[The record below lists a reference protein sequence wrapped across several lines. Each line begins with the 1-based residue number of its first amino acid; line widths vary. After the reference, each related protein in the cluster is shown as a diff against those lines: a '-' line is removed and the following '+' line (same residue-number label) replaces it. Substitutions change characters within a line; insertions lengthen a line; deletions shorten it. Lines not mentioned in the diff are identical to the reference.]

1 MAGAAVAAVVAT
13 LLVLVAVSS
22 VFSSFSFSL
31 SASNNKEAYDANT
44 IQQNRRR
51 LMEANGDNAE
61 SLVGSVAQVL
71 WKARKEP
78 KSDGDPT
85 SGQGQEQEPLRVLYV
100 ITTLSEYDKGT
111 RGTTRGADRLQ
122 NVVIPV
128 IQDGVKSMVD
138 RGWHVDLYFLVGYE
152 ELRPERRQLIEDV
165 LPDGV
170 GLEVWDDSMP
180 LFYLKGN
187 AAKPMEG
194 QSLELASHGLSRQ
207 HRYVV
212 RDKLLE
218 YDFFACFED
227 DMRITADHVMNFLEM
242 SAEIERL
249 RLQAEHSA
257 DGMVH
262 VKDESRRDPATRGKS
277 MDKAEVGND
286 VVDDAIS
293 AEYLKRVIP
302 GFLRAEVLAKDNTYL
317 DKEKLNNPKYSTEV
331 PIGADGTKMDPTH
344 CCKEEEPGRGKMR
357 PNPTADDV
365 VIWET
370 NIAAAGVRK
379 YPAPIGW
386 VGAMP
391 VEDRADI
398 GSYWS
403 GEGQVYG
410 PQMSRPRRVDATLG
424 QQAGW
429 MATRSQVEYFHHEA
443 CPGGFLP
450 PFDQDHWN
458 GDPLQRHSVEFWSG
472 GFQLFGQC
480 FLNRILSMDPNRFSR
495 QLLYH
500 TANNKQTTLRVD
512 KFVRAGDFLGQL
524 FTVKKRAEDSLV
536 TAESR

>member
-1 MAGAAVAAVVAT
+1 MSERIGHIRRAAAAAAAAFVVA
-13 LLVLVAVSS
+13 LLLVAVSLA
-22 VFSSFSFSL
+22 VSSPPAE
-31 SASNNKEAYDANT
+31 ASPEVHHEE
-44 IQQNRRR
+44 QHHRR
-51 LMEANGDNAE
+51 LSEANEGADNW
-61 SLVGSVAQVL
+61 VGPIGQVL
-71 WKARKEP
+71 WKAEQK
-78 KSDGDPT
+78 PT
-85 SGQGQEQEPLRVLYV
+85 SGDTAASRQQEPLRVLYV

-128 IQDGVKSMVD
+128 IQDGVVSMVE
-138 RGWHVDLYFLVGYE
+138 RGWHVDLYLLCGYE
-152 ELRPERRQLIEDV
+152 ELLPERRQLIQDI

-170 GLEVWDDSMP
+170 GLEVWDDAMP
-180 LFYLKGN
+180 YYYSKGN
-187 AAKPMEG
+187 AAKPKEG
-194 QSLELASHGLSRQ
+194 QSLDVASHGLSRQ

-212 RDKLLE
+212 RDKLLQ

-227 DMRITADHVMNFLEM
+227 DMRITADHVLNFLEM
-242 SAEIERL
+242 SAGVERL
-249 RLQAEHSA
+249 RLKAEQSA
-257 DGMVH
+257 DGLVH
-262 VKDESRRDPATRGKS
+262 VEGESHRDPSTRGKS
-277 MDKAEVGND
+277 LDKAEVGND
-286 VVDDAIS
+286 IVDDAIS
-293 AEYLKRVIP
+293 AEFLKRVIP
-302 GFLRAEVLAKDNTYL
+302 GFLRVEVVGEDNTYL
-317 DKEKLNNPKYSTEV
+317 GNQELNNPKYSTEV
-331 PIGADGTKMDPTH
+331 PIDSDGAKMDPTY

-370 NIAAAGVRK
+370 NIGAAGVRK
-379 YPAPIGW
+379 YPEPIGW

-391 VEDRADI
+391 VEDRADV

-403 GEGQVYG
+403 GEGQVYE
-410 PQMSRPRRVDATLG
+410 PNMSRPRRLDATLG

-450 PFDQDHWN
+450 PFDQVHWK
-458 GDPLQRHSVEFWSG
+458 GDPLQRHAVEFWSG

-480 FLNRILSMDPNRFSR
+480 FLNRILSMDSDRFSR

-524 FTVKKRAEDSLV
+524 NTVKNRAEASLR
-536 TAESR
+536 AAGR

>member
-1 MAGAAVAAVVAT
+1 MAAAVVVT
-13 LLVLVAVSS
+13 LVL
-22 VFSSFSFSL
+22 L
-31 SASNNKEAYDANT
+31 LISASNNNKEAGRTTSTSTADDANT
-44 IQQNRRR
+44 LDIPHHRR
-51 LMEANGDNAE
+51 LLEANGD
-61 SLVGSVAQVL
+61 SVGSAVGPIGQVL
-71 WKARKEP
+71 WKAKQNI
-78 KSDGDPT
+78 KSKDGMA
-85 SGQGQEQEPLRVLYV
+85 SKQEIQQDQPLRVLYV
-100 ITTLSEYDKGT
+100 VTTLSEYDKGT

-128 IQDGVKSMVD
+128 IQDGVKSMVE
-138 RGWHVDLYFLVGYE
+138 RGWHVDLFLLCGYE
-152 ELRPERRQLIEDV
+152 ELLPERRQLIKDK

-170 GLEVWDDSMP
+170 GLEVWDDAMP
-180 LFYLKGN
+180 LYYSKGS

-194 QSLELASHGLSRQ
+194 QSLDVASHGLSRQ

-242 SAEIERL
+242 SAGIEQL
-249 RLQAEHSA
+249 RLKAEKSA
-257 DGMVH
+257 DGLVH
-262 VKDESRRDPATRGKS
+262 VENESNRDPATRGKS

-286 VVDDAIS
+286 IVDDAIS
-293 AEYLKRVIP
+293 AEFLKRVIP
-302 GFLRAEVLAKDNTYL
+302 GFLRVEVLAEGNTYL
-317 DKEKLNNPKYSTEV
+317 GKNNLNNPKYSTEV
-331 PIGADGTKMDPTH
+331 PIDNDAAKMDPTY

-370 NIAAAGVRK
+370 NVGAAGVRK
-379 YPAPIGW
+379 YPDPIGW

-391 VEDRADI
+391 VEDRADV

-403 GEGQVYG
+403 GEGQIYE
-410 PQMSRPRRVDATLG
+410 PKMSRPRRLDATLG

-450 PFDQDHWN
+450 PFEQDHWR
-458 GDPLQRHSVEFWSG
+458 GDPLQRHAVEVWSG

-480 FLNRILSMDPNRFSR
+480 FLNRILSMDPDRFSR

-524 FTVKKRAEDSLV
+524 NTVKKRAEASLSA
-536 TAESR
+536 AESR